1 MTGWDP
7 LEPGETHQE
16 GVASAILCFDFDGT
30 LVDAEGR
37 IHPADVDI
45 LANEKSVSLVPATG
59 RPLHAVRR
67 AFGHHGLFEGR
78 PIPFP
83 LVLENGAAVYSEN
96 EMLRSR
102 RSLEPELRK
111 ALLEAVLSTPRA
123 SFLLHSL
130 DEVRTLGNDALL
142 QTFIRRFD
150 LDARPWNPESD
161 PADLWER
168 PLVKVVVAAEDPE
181 VVSNFEAATADF
193 ALERTY
199 SLPNMLE
206 LGPAGVHKGRGLTAL
221 IREARRTGETVAVA
235 GDGENDLS
243 LFDIASLSF
252 APENSQPKILARAD
266 RVLNVQEEG
275 LLAPVLRELRSLNA
289 RA

>member
-1 MTGWDP
+1 MAGWNL
-7 LEPGETHQE
+7 LEPGEIHRE

-37 IHPADVDI
+37 IHPADIDI

-102 RSLEPELRK
+102 RCLEPELRK
-111 ALLEAVLSTPRA
+111 KLLEAVLSTPRA

-130 DEVRTLGNDALL
+130 DEVARWET
-142 QTFIRRFD
+142 TPCYRRSSAF
-150 LDARPWNPESD
+150 RPGCATVEPRV
-161 PADLWER
+161 R
-168 PLVKVVVAAEDPE
+168 PGGSVG
-181 VVSNFEAATADF
+181 EA
-193 ALERTY
+193 
-199 SLPNMLE
+199 PC
-206 LGPAGVHKGRGLTAL
+206 
-221 IREARRTGETVAVA
+221 
-235 GDGENDLS
+235 
-243 LFDIASLSF
+243 
-252 APENSQPKILARAD
+252 
-266 RVLNVQEEG
+266 
-275 LLAPVLRELRSLNA
+275 
-289 RA
+289 